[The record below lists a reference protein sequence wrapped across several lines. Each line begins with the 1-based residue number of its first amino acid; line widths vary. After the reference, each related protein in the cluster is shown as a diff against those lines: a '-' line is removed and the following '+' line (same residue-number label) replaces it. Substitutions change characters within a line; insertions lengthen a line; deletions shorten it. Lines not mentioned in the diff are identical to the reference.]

1 MFKDNRPL
9 TFINCKI
16 KEKSYVTFD
25 IKYRDE
31 CAGVIISELCL
42 VLRCESK
49 IVKLPSWPGQN
60 KGNCFNITCKRKHCP
75 SVAFTLLL
83 PARFLARNLWR
94 DFLNHR
100 VKTTF
105 RHELKQKKQTNMNDE
120 LYFGAIY

>member
-1 MFKDNRPL
+1 M
-9 TFINCKI
+9 
-16 KEKSYVTFD
+16 TFD